1 MAHGIG
7 NHRQFLAL
15 GFQLHLFRL
24 TICWAAV
31 GGGAIAILRH
41 KHAEGLL
48 TSPTSRRCI
57 DRSQSAEM
65 ARVSLGTSK
74 CPVFVTPECLG

>member
-15 GFQLHLFRL
+15 GFQLRLFRL

-48 TSPTSRRCI
+48 TSPTSGRCI
-57 DRSQSAEM
+57 ETVRK
-65 ARVSLGTSK
+65 VPK
-74 CPVFVTPECLG
+74 CPRVFGNLETLLNALG